1 MLYSLIGRTG
11 FCLAPSISNGLGL
24 GDAMSQAN
32 IELLQSVESM
42 TDDRARD
49 EIGRIDTVR
58 PSERLYG
65 DDNAAVMAGFAHW
78 DWSRGAFSDGTYPVF
93 FFALDP
99 VAAIEAFGQKL
110 SSFFSATNQ
119 EALKNTVCASLYA
132 LTLSKEVV
140 DCRGVPFDNEYGLQE
155 DAYGAIFSDPNGS
168 EAVASFRAG
177 LISAC
182 RRVGEIQFSWNGSKT
197 SWVEVV

>member
-11 FCLAPSISNGLGL
+11 FCLAPSISNELGL
-24 GDAMSQAN
+24 GDAMSEAN
-32 IELLQSVESM
+32 IEILRSVESM
-42 TDDRARD
+42 TDDLVRD
-49 EIGRIDTVR
+49 EIGCIETVR
-58 PSERLYG
+58 VSDRLYG

-78 DWSRGAFSDGTYPVF
+78 EWSRGAFSDGTYPVF

-99 VAAIEAFGQKL
+99 AAAHEAFGKKL

-119 EALKNTVCASLYA
+119 EALENPVCASLYA
-132 LTLSKEVV
+132 LSLSKEVV
-140 DCRGVPFDNEYGLQE
+140 DCRGVPFDSEYGLPE
-155 DAYGAIFSDPNGS
+155 NAYGAIFSDPNGS

-182 RRVGEIQFSWNGSKT
+182 RRIGEVQFSWNGSKI
-197 SWVEVV
+197 SWVEVA